1 MLLDGAHNPHGM
13 RATAESLRAQFPG
26 GRFVFLM
33 GVMADKDHSD
43 MIRTMAPHAA
53 DFVTVTPESERALP
67 ARELAERI
75 RLLTGLPVRC
85 GGSVRDGL
93 ALALEGKGP
102 DGAVCAFGSL
112 YQAGEVRAYFG
123 KT

>member
-1 MLLDGAHNPHGM
+1 MRMRWRYAPAAALLA
-13 RATAESLRAQFPG
+13 
-26 GRFVFLM
+26 
-33 GVMADKDHSD
+33 VMAVVLA
-43 MIRTMAPHAA
+43 R
-53 DFVTVTPESERALP
+53 SEETAQ
-67 ARELAERI
+67 A
-75 RLLTGLPVRC
+75 
-85 GGSVRDGL
+85 VRDGL

>member
-1 MLLDGAHNPHGM
+1 MDGAHNPAG
-13 RATAESLRAQFPG
+13 AAELSASLSACLPG
-26 GRFVFLM
+26 RKLTMVM

-75 RLLTGLPVRC
+75 RSLTGLPVRC